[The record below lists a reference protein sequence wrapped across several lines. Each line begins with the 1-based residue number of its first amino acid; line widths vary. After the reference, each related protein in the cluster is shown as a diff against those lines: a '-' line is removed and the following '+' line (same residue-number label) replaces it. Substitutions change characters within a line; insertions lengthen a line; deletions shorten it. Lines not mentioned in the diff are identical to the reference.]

1 MLNTFISKL
10 NLFAKSENKV
20 LLGRWT
26 INYCNKVRNMKIDLA
41 NEDHCGSCNQYSHQ
55 ILKTK
60 KQKINNINQNSI
72 IDIET
77 VKY

>member
-1 MLNTFISKL
+1 MLHTFISRVK
-10 NLFAKSENKV
+10 LFAKSENKV

-26 INYCNKVRNMKIDLA
+26 INYCNEVRNMKIDLA
-41 NEDHCGSCNQYSHQ
+41 NEDHCGSCNQYSQHIIKAQ
-55 ILKTK
+55 
-60 KQKINNINQNSI
+60 KQKNNNINQNSI

>member
-1 MLNTFISKL
+1 MLNMCISNIKR
-10 NLFAKSENKV
+10 FAKFENKV
-20 LLGRWT
+20 LLGRWS

-41 NEDHCGSCNQYSHQ
+41 NEDHCGSCNQYSQ
-55 ILKTK
+55 YIIKIQ
-60 KQKINNINQNSI
+60 KQKEHNINQNSI